1 MDKKTIENL
10 KQFRKFDELL
20 ISTEKKY
27 KENIDK
33 FTKKDNNS
41 KITSYIVPII
51 IDVSS
56 NKEII
61 FSDKLSSEY
70 VMAGNDLLEGPN
82 IEAACKISL
91 ANFLN
96 CSNQKYEYD
105 LDHLFNFLVKNN

>member
-10 KQFRKFDELL
+10 KQFRNVTELL

-33 FTKKDNNS
+33 FTKKDNN
-41 KITSYIVPII
+41 KIISYIVPII
-51 IDVSS
+51 TDVSS

-61 FSDKLSSEY
+61 FSDKLSFEY
-70 VMAGNDLLEGPN
+70 VMVGNDLLEGPN
-82 IEAACKISL
+82 IEAACKKSL

-96 CSNQKYEYD
+96 SSNQKYEYD